1 MLAAADDLKPT
12 LSNHR
17 SGLHPELLQRWIETR
32 RRRQT
37 PTREG
42 RARSILLAT
51 AATTASSASWKDKT
65 SSIRRHQGR
74 RTTAGRLLYK
84 GSKLG
89 DPPP

>member
-1 MLAAADDLKPT
+1 MLAAADELKPT

-17 SGLHPELLQRWIETR
+17 SGLHPELLRRGIETR
-32 RRRQT
+32 RRRET
-37 PTREG
+37 PAREA

-65 SSIRRHQGR
+65 NSIRRHQGR

-84 GSKLG
+84 GSKFG

>member
-1 MLAAADDLKPT
+1 MLAAADELKLM

-17 SGLHPELLQRWIETR
+17 SGLHPELLRRWTETH

-37 PTREG
+37 SAREA
-42 RARSILLAT
+42 RARSILL
-51 AATTASSASWKDKT
+51 ATTASSASWKDKT

-84 GSKLG
+84 GSKFG